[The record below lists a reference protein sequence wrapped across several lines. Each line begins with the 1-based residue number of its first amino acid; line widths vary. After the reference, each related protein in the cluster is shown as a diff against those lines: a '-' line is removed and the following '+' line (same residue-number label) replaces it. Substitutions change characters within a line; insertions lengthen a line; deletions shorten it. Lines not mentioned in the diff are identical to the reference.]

1 MCTTKVF
8 VTVHQDG
15 HRSTTSQVLLCP
27 ASRRNR
33 PCADHTVVQQPA
45 SRDQLPHAPAAPA
58 ISFPPTPEYS
68 PRPSDYSPRPSN
80 YSPRPS
86 SRGSADPHS
95 SRHSSRHSSTSSSQ
109 RREPGIYVN
118 GQRMVNVYSSSSRPE
133 RVMLVPHPPTPRT
146 PPQSNSMPR
155 TAPSSPSANLA
166 IPYSSSPRQHYNQPY
181 LVDERQRGLHHHHHH
196 HHHVAVQP
204 ASPASSSS
212 SRHSRQT
219 SASSQGSRRSF
230 SSAADDEER
239 RRRRDERGERRSSR
253 KTDELRDRIKHANDE
268 IANRPAVRTVGEQQ
282 PQPQSQQPVTERRSR
297 RDGHEELVGVMSR
310 LNVEDK
316 NWRQRRAYEKAAMLE
331 QEEIEAQ
338 NQRMRERTVPQRRA
352 TVGPGSRR
360 HRIAYDDGLY
370 RWE

>member
-68 PRPSDYSPRPSN
+68 PRPSSNYSPHPSN

-95 SRHSSRHSSTSSSQ
+95 SRHSSRHSSTSSSR

-118 GQRMVNVYSSSSRPE
+118 GQRMVNVYSSSRPE

-196 HHHVAVQP
+196 HHVAVQP
-204 ASPASSSS
+204 ASPVSSS

-268 IANRPAVRTVGEQQ
+268 IANRPAVRTVDEQQ
-282 PQPQSQQPVTERRSR
+282 PQSQPVTERRSR
-297 RDGHEELVGVMSR
+297 RDGHEELVGIMSR

>member
-8 VTVHQDG
+8 VHVHQDG
-15 HRSTTSQVLLCP
+15 HRSTNSQVLLCP
-27 ASRRNR
+27 ASRHNR

-45 SRDQLPHAPAAPA
+45 SRDQLPHAPAAPIIA
-58 ISFPPTPEYS
+58 FPPTPDYS
-68 PRPSDYSPRPSN
+68 PRRSNYSPRPSN

-86 SRGSADPHS
+86 SRGSAAAAVSDADRHS
-95 SRHSSRHSSTSSSQ
+95 SRHSSRQSSTSSS
-109 RREPGIYVN
+109 RRSPGIYVN
-118 GQRMVNVYSSSSRPE
+118 GQRMVNVYGSSRPE
-133 RVMLVPHPPTPRT
+133 RIMLVPHPPTPRT
-146 PPQSNSMPR
+146 PPQTNSMPR
-155 TAPSSPSANLA
+155 TAPSSPSANPS

-181 LVDERQRGLHHHHHH
+181 LVDERQRGMHHA
-196 HHHVAVQP
+196 AVQP
-204 ASPASSSS
+204 ASPGSNS

-219 SASSQGSRRSF
+219 SAGSQGSRRSF

-268 IANRPAVRTVGEQQ
+268 IANRPAVRTVDEQQ
-282 PQPQSQQPVTERRSR
+282 QQQPPVTERRSR
-297 RDGHEELVGVMSR
+297 RDGHEELVGIMSR

-316 NWRQRRAYEKAAMLE
+316 NWRQRRAYEKAAVLE

>member
-15 HRSTTSQVLLCP
+15 HRSTNSQVFLCP

-68 PRPSDYSPRPSN
+68 PRPSSYSPRHSN

-86 SRGSADPHS
+86 SRGSATAALSDADRHS
-95 SRHSSRHSSTSSSQ
+95 SSRHSSTSSS
-109 RREPGIYVN
+109 RRSPGIYVN
-118 GQRMVNVYSSSSRPE
+118 GQRMVSAYSSSDPE
-133 RVMLVPHPPTPRT
+133 RFMMVPHPPTPRT
-146 PPQSNSMPR
+146 PPQNSSKPR
-155 TAPSSPSANLA
+155 TAPSSPAANLS
-166 IPYSSSPRQHYNQPY
+166 IPYSSSPRQHYNLPY
-181 LVDERQRGLHHHHHH
+181 LVDERPRGM
-196 HHHVAVQP
+196 HHVAVQP
-204 ASPASSSS
+204 ASPGSSS

-268 IANRPAVRTVGEQQ
+268 IANRPAVRTVDEQQ
-282 PQPQSQQPVTERRSR
+282 QQQQQQQQQPVTERRSR
-297 RDGHEELVGVMSR
+297 RDGHEELVGIMSR
-310 LNVEDK
+310 LNVEDR
-316 NWRQRRAYEKAAMLE
+316 NWRQRRAYEKAAVLE

>member
-68 PRPSDYSPRPSN
+68 PRPSSHYSPHPSN
-80 YSPRPS
+80 YSRPS
-86 SRGSADPHS
+86 SRGSAD
-95 SRHSSRHSSTSSSQ
+95 RHSSRHSSTSSSR
-109 RREPGIYVN
+109 RREPGIYIN
-118 GQRMVNVYSSSSRPE
+118 GQRIINAYNSSRPE

-155 TAPSSPSANLA
+155 TAPSSPAANLA
-166 IPYSSSPRQHYNQPY
+166 IPYSSSPGQHYNQPY
-181 LVDERQRGLHHHHHH
+181 LVDERQRGLHHHHH
-196 HHHVAVQP
+196 VAVQP
-204 ASPASSSS
+204 ASPVSSS

-268 IANRPAVRTVGEQQ
+268 IANRPSVRTVE
-282 PQPQSQQPVTERRSR
+282 PVTERRSR

-331 QEEIEAQ
+331 EEEIEAQ